1 MKQNQQANEEP
12 PKSDSK
18 RQEPLFNYTLDSSSD
33 DEHLRMTRPNQQI
46 QANTNDFKVEIHKFE
61 GKLDPEEFLDG
72 LHTLVRVFSVQRHS

>member
-1 MKQNQQANEEP
+1 MQNQQANEEP

-46 QANTNDFKVEIHKFE
+46 QSNTNDFKVEFQNLKASLILKSFWM
-61 GKLDPEEFLDG
+61 GYTRL
-72 LHTLVRVFSVQRHS
+72 

>member
-46 QANTNDFKVEIHKFE
+46 QSNTNDFKVEIPKFE

-72 LHTLVRVFSVQRHS
+72 LHTLVRVFLVQGHS